1 MATNK
6 IDYDVLEQASKTYSN
21 EAAAIAEVLSKLDS
35 VNSTL
40 AEGWQNDT
48 ARAFIERYETEH
60 KKHFRQLEILLQI
73 SQIILQG
80 IARQKLKEMQV
91 VLTLC
96 EVS

>member
-40 AEGWQNDT
+40 AE
-48 ARAFIERYETEH
+48 
-60 KKHFRQLEILLQI
+60 
-73 SQIILQG
+73 
-80 IARQKLKEMQV
+80 
-91 VLTLC
+91 
-96 EVS
+96 

>member
-21 EAAAIAEVLSKLDS
+21 EAAAIAEVLYS

-60 KKHFRQLEILLQI
+60 KKALQAARDSI
-73 SQIILQG
+73 ADIADY
-80 IARQKLKEMQV
+80 IARYRQAEIERDASGASSV
-91 VLTLC
+91 RG
-96 EVS
+96 

>member
-35 VNSTL
+35 VNSSTL

-60 KKHFRQLEILLQI
+60 KKALQAARDSI
-73 SQIILQG
+73 ADIADY
-80 IARQKLKEMQV
+80 IARYRQAEIERDASGASSV
-91 VLTLC
+91 RG
-96 EVS
+96 

>member
-40 AEGWQNDT
+40 AEG
-48 ARAFIERYETEH
+48 I

>member
-60 KKHFRQLEILLQI
+60 KKALQAARDSI
-73 SQIILQG
+73 ADIADY
-80 IARQKLKEMQV
+80 IARYRQAEIERDARGASSV
-91 VLTLC
+91 RG
-96 EVS
+96 

>member
-48 ARAFIERYETEH
+48 ARAFIERYETE
-60 KKHFRQLEILLQI
+60 LEILLQI

-91 VLTLC
+91 VLALC

>member
-60 KKHFRQLEILLQI
+60 KKALQAARDSI
-73 SQIILQG
+73 ADTQIILQC